1 MKIFAF
7 ENMLLFAE
15 KKDHSQTFLKA
26 NILLEYNTEKHINLK
41 CTAWKKKR
49 RHPRNNP
56 HLDWR

>member
-1 MKIFAF
+1 
-7 ENMLLFAE
+7 MLLFAE

-26 NILLEYNTEKHINLK
+26 NILLEYDTEKHINLK